1 MALKR
6 STSFKIEGTGR
17 TKKKARTLTLT
28 TVSAPRRSPKLG
40 FAPSV
45 VVKLKYVD
53 LKSYDAGQASSVFN
67 TYRANSVF
75 DPDLTGAGHQPH
87 GFDQWSQFYGK
98 WVVTHVKVTLRQ
110 LAVVTSNVIP
120 SAIALVA
127 HNETADMPLEHGY
140 TALAEQPNRSKILV
154 VGTNST
160 DNGGKSVSYS
170 MNLAKWLG
178 RKLGDEDYGSA
189 DGNPSA
195 NVNISAIATSIAS
208 NDPGSISVSAEIE
221 YTVKFFDMKTL
232 GSS

>member
-1 MALKR
+1 MSLKR

-17 TKKKARTLTLT
+17 KRKKSRTLTLI
-28 TVSAPRRSPKLG
+28 SSPAPRKSPTLG

-53 LKSYDAGQASSVFN
+53 LKSYDAGQAASTFN

-127 HNETADMPLEHGY
+127 HNETGDMPLEHGY
-140 TALAEQPNRSKILV
+140 TALAEQTNRSKILV

-160 DNGGKSVSYS
+160 DNGGKFVSYS
-170 MNLAKWLG
+170 MNLAKFLG
-178 RKLGDEDYGSA
+178 RPLGDEDYGTT
-189 DGNPSA
+189 DGGPSA
-195 NVNISAIATSIAS
+195 FTGISAVVTSIAS
-208 NDPGSISVSAEIE
+208 NDPGSISISTELE
-221 YTVKFFDMKTL
+221 YTVKFFDQKTL